1 MEPELKYSSD
11 GRVCFDKSNHTYTLD
26 GEKKLT
32 SVTTLIGKFKN
43 KFDSEYHAG
52 RIAIRDGKTKEE
64 ILKQWKDKA
73 DRSCDMG
80 TCTHFVVE
88 NYVLTGIIPTEFQY
102 PKEKIAVKFINDF
115 LITGRLIP
123 VFVEYIVYNDHIAG
137 QIDFVCRDEKGNWY
151 ILDFKTN
158 EKISKDTYGK
168 SLHGVLS
175 FLGDASFYHY
185 SLQLSI
191 YKDLIKRFNIN
202 ISKLYIVHIQEND
215 YKFIPCV
222 DVTQVISLDKIIEG
236 SLIL

>member
-1 MEPELKYSSD
+1 
-11 GRVCFDKSNHTYTLD
+11 
-26 GEKKLT
+26 
-32 SVTTLIGKFKN
+32 
-43 KFDSEYHAG
+43 
-52 RIAIRDGKTKEE
+52 
-64 ILKQWKDKA
+64 
-73 DRSCDMG
+73 MG